1 MDHLEKCCDYLITCH
16 PIMAFFERKNGK
28 MYFLDVEVFGG
39 NDKIVTTVY
48 RNRTFS
54 GIYIFS
60 IMVIYILVVFT
71 RFYYAH
77 FFTFYSEIWH
87 ALYFNI

>member
-1 MDHLEKCCDYLITCH
+1 MDHLEKCYDYLITCH

-77 FFTFYSEIWH
+77 VFTFYSEI
-87 ALYFNI
+87 